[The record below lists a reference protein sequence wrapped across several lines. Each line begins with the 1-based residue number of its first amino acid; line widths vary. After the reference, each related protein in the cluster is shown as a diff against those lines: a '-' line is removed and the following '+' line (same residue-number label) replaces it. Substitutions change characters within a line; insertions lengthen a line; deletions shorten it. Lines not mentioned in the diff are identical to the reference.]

1 MIYLFGK
8 SQLIEIIVIRLPED
22 SEEILLCVFKSS
34 GNTEYM
40 QHIAYI
46 IRKLPNEWNTL

>member
-8 SQLIEIIVIRLPED
+8 PQLIEIMVIRLPGD
-22 SEEILLCVFKSS
+22 SEQLSLCIFKYS

-40 QHIAYI
+40 QNIAYI